1 MVILTTF
8 VNPKLKQVHKDLSRS
23 KFTSSAP
30 IRYGLVIVTFVIH
43 IVLNA
48 PLIYKEMALLRLV
61 GLYQLNF
68 INNKNG
74 IAVVSC

>member
-43 IVLNA
+43 NA

-74 IAVVSC
+74 IAVVSCQQ